1 MKKLS
6 FKHIVRKGLMK
17 RVVLCAFLISHF
29 SFLISSVSAQPK
41 ARRQQQQQQ
50 AQQRQQKGQT
60 QQQNQGMSMRARLM
74 FPTAVDMPEDVVW
87 RRDIYREIDL
97 NQNANG
103 GLYYPVE
110 PIDKQLNLFTYVF
123 KLALNG
129 YVPVYEYRLDGNEL
143 FTDSAKV
150 QMKTILDN
158 FHIYY
163 EETDGKI
170 RVDNSD
176 IPSAEVKLYYLKESA
191 YFDQANSTFHRKVLA
206 ICPVMLRED
215 DFGGEA
221 AKYPLFWV
229 KYSDLAP
236 YLSRQTVMTSNLNNA
251 AMMSMEDYFT
261 LNRYEGKIYKTN
273 NMLGKTLAQYCPTDS
288 ALQQEQKRI
297 EAELK
302 AFEEKIFGDKQRK
315 DSLDSISR
323 LTPAD
328 LKAARKARKGKD
340 ATVTAKSSSS
350 SRRSKAAKA
359 PKSSVSSSGYSRVSV
374 RRQRH

>member
-6 FKHIVRKGLMK
+6 FEYIVRKGLMR

-50 AQQRQQKGQT
+50 AQQQKQQSQS
-60 QQQNQGMSMRARLM
+60 QNQGVTMRARLM
-74 FPTAVDMPEDVVW
+74 FPTAMDMPEDVVW

-97 NQNANG
+97 NKDNNA

-110 PIDKQLNLFTYVF
+110 PIDKQVNLFTYIF
-123 KLALNG
+123 KLALNS
-129 YVPVYEYRLDGNEL
+129 YIPVYEYRLDGNEL
-143 FTDSAKV
+143 FNDSSKV
-150 QMKTILDN
+150 KIKTILDN

-163 EETDGKI
+163 EEKDGKI

-191 YFDQANSTFHRKVLA
+191 YYDQANSSFRRKVLA
-206 ICPVMLRED
+206 LCPVMLRED

-221 AKYPLFWV
+221 SKYPLFWV
-229 KYSDLAP
+229 KYSDLEP
-236 YLSRQTVMTSNLNNA
+236 YLGRQTVMTSNLNNA
-251 AMMSMEDYFT
+251 ATMSMEDFFT

-288 ALQQEQKRI
+288 ALAKEQQRI

-302 AFEEKIFGDKQRK
+302 AFETNLFGSKQLK
-315 DSLDSISR
+315 DSTDSVAQLA
-323 LTPAD
+323 LTD
-328 LKAARKARKGKD
+328 KKAAKKLKKSRAAAAKSSAQKASRSR
-340 ATVTAKSSSS
+340 KSSSS
-350 SRRSKAAKA
+350 A
-359 PKSSVSSSGYSRVSV
+359 PSSGSARVTV

>member
-1 MKKLS
+1 M
-6 FKHIVRKGLMK
+6 
-17 RVVLCAFLISHF
+17 VVILFTIHYSLFISEAQ
-29 SFLISSVSAQPK
+29 AQPK
-41 ARRQQQQQQ
+41 ARRQQQAQQQ
-50 AQQRQQKGQT
+50 QQQQQSQT
-60 QQQNQGMSMRARLM
+60 QNQGMSMRARLQ

-143 FTDSAKV
+143 FTDSARV
-150 QMKTILDN
+150 QMKTVLDN

-163 EETDGKI
+163 EEKNGKI

-206 ICPVMLRED
+206 LCPVMLRED

-229 KYSDLAP
+229 KYADLAP

-288 ALQQEQKRI
+288 ALQKEQQRI

-328 LKAARKARKGKD
+328 LKAARKARKGRKGAGD
-340 ATVTAKSSSS
+340 ETTVTEAKKSSSS
-350 SRRSKAAKA
+350 SRRAKAAKA
-359 PKSSVSSSGYSRVSV
+359 PKSSASSSSRMSV

>member
-1 MKKLS
+1 MDNRIKQVNRYLW
-6 FKHIVRKGLMK
+6 IM
-17 RVVLCAFLISHF
+17 RVVVILFTIHYSLFISEAQ
-29 SFLISSVSAQPK
+29 AQPK
-41 ARRQQQQQQ
+41 ARRQQQAQQQ
-50 AQQRQQKGQT
+50 QQQQQSQT
-60 QQQNQGMSMRARLM
+60 QNQGMSMRARLQ

-97 NQNANG
+97 NTNANG

-143 FTDSAKV
+143 FTDSARV
-150 QMKTILDN
+150 QMKTVLDN

-163 EETDGKI
+163 EEKNGKI

-206 ICPVMLRED
+206 LCPVMLRED

-229 KYSDLAP
+229 KYADLAP

-288 ALQQEQKRI
+288 ALQKEQQRI

-328 LKAARKARKGKD
+328 LKAARKARKGRKGAGD
-340 ATVTAKSSSS
+340 ETTVTEAKKSSSS
-350 SRRSKAAKA
+350 SRRAKAAKA
-359 PKSSVSSSGYSRVSV
+359 PKSSASSSSRMSV

>member
-1 MKKLS
+1 MDKTMKQINMRLRMLRG
-6 FKHIVRKGLMK
+6 I
-17 RVVLCAFLISHF
+17 VLCALLITHY
-29 SFLISSVSAQPK
+29 SFLITPISAQPK
-41 ARRQQQQQQ
+41 ARRQQQAQQQ
-50 AQQRQQKGQT
+50 KQKQSQT
-60 QQQNQGMSMRARLM
+60 QNQGMSMRARLM

-97 NQNANG
+97 DQNANG

-110 PIDKQLNLFTYVF
+110 PMDKQVNLFTYVF

-129 YVPVYEYRLDGNEL
+129 YVPVYEYRLDGNES
-143 FTDSAKV
+143 FSDSARV

-158 FHIYY
+158 FHIFY
-163 EETDGKI
+163 EEKDGKI

-206 ICPVMLRED
+206 LCPVMLRED

-229 KYSDLAP
+229 KYADLAP

-251 AMMSMEDYFT
+251 ATMSMEDYFT

-288 ALQQEQKRI
+288 ALQKEQQRI
-297 EAELK
+297 EGELK

-323 LTPAD
+323 LTTAD
-328 LKAARKARKGKD
+328 LKAARKARKGKRGD
-340 ATVTAKSSSS
+340 EATVKQKSTSS
-350 SRRSKAAKA
+350 SRRTKAAKA
-359 PKSSVSSSGYSRVSV
+359 PKSSASSSGSSRMSV

>member
-1 MKKLS
+1 
-6 FKHIVRKGLMK
+6 MK
-17 RVVLCAFLISHF
+17 RVLFLLMIT
-29 SFLISSVSAQPK
+29 LVAGAVNAQPK
-41 ARRQQQQQQ
+41 ARRQQQQTQQ
-50 AQQRQQKGQT
+50 KAQQQKQQSQS
-60 QQQNQGMSMRARLM
+60 QNQGVSMRARLM

-143 FTDSAKV
+143 FNDSARV

-163 EETDGKI
+163 EEKDGKI

-191 YFDQANSTFHRKVLA
+191 YYDQANSTFHRKVLA
-206 ICPVMLRED
+206 LCPVMLRED

-273 NMLGKTLAQYCPTDS
+273 NMLGKTLAQYCQTDS
-288 ALQQEQKRI
+288 ALMKEQKRI
-297 EAELK
+297 EGELK

-323 LTPAD
+323 LSTAD
-328 LKAARKARKGKD
+328 IKAARKARKGGNE
-340 ATVTAKSSSS
+340 ATVTKQKSSSS
-350 SRRSKAAKA
+350 SRRTKATKA
-359 PKSSVSSSGYSRVSV
+359 PKSSVSSSGTSRMSV

>member
-1 MKKLS
+1 MKAIMRHGNL
-6 FKHIVRKGLMK
+6 K
-17 RVVLCAFLISHF
+17 RVGCMAFLIFSFSH
-29 SFLISSVSAQPK
+29 FLISTAVAQPK

-50 AQQRQQKGQT
+50 AQQRQQQGQT
-60 QQQNQGMSMRARLM
+60 QTQNQGMSMRARLM

-163 EETDGKI
+163 EEKDGKI

-288 ALQQEQKRI
+288 ALQKEQKRI

-359 PKSSVSSSGYSRVSV
+359 PKSSVSSSGTSRVSV